1 MEVLKKIQ
9 RFETEE
15 QPRRNKLQRYYLG
28 ENDINRVVK
37 AEGKPNHKISNNYP
51 KNIVNTTVGYF
62 MGKPVAYDTED
73 EDLKIAM
80 EEITAYNDDDA
91 HNLAIATDLSKF
103 GIAYE
108 LLWVDEDKKVRYTKL
123 DPRTAFVV
131 RKNDIE
137 HTIECGIYFY
147 DVEDDDKNVTRY
159 VDVYDEAYATHYVVQ
174 NGGLVMLEQAPHY
187 FGDVPI
193 NVYINNEE
201 TQGDYENVI
210 SKIDAYDTM
219 QSETVNDFCV
229 FADAYLFISGMRLT
243 DEDIQRMREN
253 RVINGEGSAQWLTK
267 QVNDTYIENMKTR
280 LDTDIYKL
288 SNTVNMSDKEFAGNL
303 SGVAM
308 QYKFMNMETRI
319 AVTERNFTKALQR
332 RFELICNYLNMLGA
346 SYDFASIKFTFTR
359 NLPQNL
365 LDTATLA
372 QQLQGIA
379 STRTI
384 LKLFPFIDDVDAELK
399 ELENES
405 GNYPEMGADEDIEE

>member
-159 VDVYDEAYATHYVVQ
+159 VDVYDEAYAAHYVVQ

-253 RVINGEGSAQWLTK
+253 RVINGEGAAQWLTK